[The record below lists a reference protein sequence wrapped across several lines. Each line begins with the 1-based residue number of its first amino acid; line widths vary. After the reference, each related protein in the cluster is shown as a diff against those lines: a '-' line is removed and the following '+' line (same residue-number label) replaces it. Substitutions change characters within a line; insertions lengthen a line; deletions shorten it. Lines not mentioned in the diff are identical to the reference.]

1 MCLEWTTR
9 GNYSTGW
16 ARESEARMKAL
27 ELIASALLTAALV
40 GFCMLGEPIWWVAAL
55 ATALG
60 ILGASLGGLVWRQ
73 GRHERG

>member
-1 MCLEWTTR
+1 MIRMNFPISNKEV
-9 GNYSTGW
+9 NN
-16 ARESEARMKAL
+16 MKAL
-27 ELIASALLTAALV
+27 ELIASAMLTAALV

-73 GRHERG
+73 GRHERR

>member
-1 MCLEWTTR
+1 
-9 GNYSTGW
+9 
-16 ARESEARMKAL
+16 MKAL

-40 GFCMLGEPIWWVAAL
+40 GYCMLGEPVWWVAAL

-60 ILGASLGGLVWRQ
+60 ILGAALGCLVWRQ